1 MDLDD
6 LVMSKKHDKVSHIQ
20 ANTKLGQLD
29 KHQTGMA
36 ETPSSISTGG
46 NILLLITARKR
57 SLGQGNIF
65 APVCHSVHGRRV
77 PGPGG
82 A

>member
-1 MDLDD
+1 ML
-6 LVMSKKHDKVSHIQ
+6 HIQ

-36 ETPSSISTGG
+36 ETLSSISTGG
-46 NILLLITARKR
+46 NSLLLITARKR
-57 SLGQGNIF
+57 SFGQGNIF
-65 APVCHSVHGRRV
+65 APVCHSVHRRRV